1 MKKKNEIFFFL
12 KLLKRKI
19 NSHGVF
25 ECYNN
30 GELEYLKEDLA
41 TGFMVKL
48 YLLLKI
54 YLLYIQFIVDSSLNL
69 IVIISIS

>member
-19 NSHGVF
+19 NSHEVF
-25 ECYNN
+25 GCYNN

-69 IVIISIS
+69 IVVISIS